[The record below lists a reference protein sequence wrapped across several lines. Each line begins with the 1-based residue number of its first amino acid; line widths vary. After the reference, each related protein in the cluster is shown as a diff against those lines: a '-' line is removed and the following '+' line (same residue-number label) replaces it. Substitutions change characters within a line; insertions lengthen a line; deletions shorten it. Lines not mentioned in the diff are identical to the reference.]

1 MGAPVTVSAPWNAPC
16 DRTSSAAMLR
26 VPPPPRCQW
35 LLGSFCVVPAGAL
48 PVPVSD
54 KAFVGQLNKFSP
66 VKAGFTVLRHDAPRY
81 SAMQKLRIVTVG
93 DFGWEI
99 AHAAVTRR
107 PPISDY
113 TMVPRTGSYTYDI
126 GVWELSIVQR
136 PFSIAL
142 CQNPIR
148 NS

>member
-1 MGAPVTVSAPWNAPC
+1 
-16 DRTSSAAMLR
+16 
-26 VPPPPRCQW
+26 
-35 LLGSFCVVPAGAL
+35 
-48 PVPVSD
+48 
-54 KAFVGQLNKFSP
+54 
-66 VKAGFTVLRHDAPRY
+66 
-81 SAMQKLRIVTVG
+81 MQKLRIVTVR